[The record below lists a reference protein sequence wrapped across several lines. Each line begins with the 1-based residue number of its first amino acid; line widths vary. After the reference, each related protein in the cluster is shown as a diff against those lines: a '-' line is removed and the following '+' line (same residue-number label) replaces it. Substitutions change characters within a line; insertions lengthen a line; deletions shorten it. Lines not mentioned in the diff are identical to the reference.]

1 MSKNSNSKED
11 EAPPVASKA
20 EAEETEPLVPN
31 AVVPASPAKTNS
43 NGCVVRIGVNEGGKV
58 VILNVG
64 GQRHEALKKNFDKFP
79 QTRLWK
85 AMRATTVE
93 EILRHCDRYRVTEA
107 SGGVPEYFFDRNYTS
122 FVNLLD
128 AYRIGRLHLNAT
140 NCAILTRDD
149 LNYWGIDELLIE
161 PCCAVKY
168 YPEMET
174 CENELF
180 MEEDENSKEAT
191 RAKEEDFGQT
201 KLGRLRKTLWDLF
214 EYPST
219 SKGAQFIACF
229 SLLMIIVSTAC
240 FILSCIVGED
250 APAGAW
256 SIGGDH
262 DQQKASNITNPEFD
276 IVDKKNGGKQ
286 NKTVSTIIMF
296 VDYFTAVF
304 FTIEYFTRLATCPKK
319 MRFFVQPMNLVDLFA
334 ILPYFVN
341 FIVDH
346 LSEFHIIG
354 KAGKVVRLVRVTK
367 ILRVFKLVRH
377 FAGLQSLFFTI
388 RKAARELGLLVMLI
402 GVSVLTFSSL
412 IYFAEKDDGTNNW
425 TFLDSFWWG
434 LLTMTTVGSGTE
446 KPQTGAGKL
455 VGAMCAVMGIFS
467 LILPIPIVVNS
478 FAAFY
483 RNRLWRSVVEIKRKE
498 RSTTIEEIKVDG
510 ANDIGLNGLEQR
522 NS

>member
-43 NGCVVRIGVNEGGKV
+43 NGCVVSIGVNEGGKV

-180 MEEDENSKEAT
+180 MEEDETSKDAA

-240 FILSCIVGED
+240 FILS
-250 APAGAW
+250 
-256 SIGGDH
+256 
-262 DQQKASNITNPEFD
+262 TNPEFD
-276 IVDKKNGGKQ
+276 IVDKKNPNQNQ

-319 MRFFVQPMNLVDLFA
+319 MRFLVAPMNMVDLFA